1 MNEEQY
7 NELSDLADKFFSQFD
22 NDIKLIK
29 TCDFVKPTG
38 ITFEDLSPNP
48 EQDEK

>member
-22 NDIKLIK
+22 NDIR
-29 TCDFVKPTG
+29 TG
-38 ITFEDLSPNP
+38 HFQDDIVLTFNVVEN
-48 EQDEK
+48 E